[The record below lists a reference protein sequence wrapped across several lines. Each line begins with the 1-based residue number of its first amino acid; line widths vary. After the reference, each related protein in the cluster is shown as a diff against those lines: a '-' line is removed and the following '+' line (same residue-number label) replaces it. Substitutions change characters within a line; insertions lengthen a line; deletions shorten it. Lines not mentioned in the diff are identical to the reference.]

1 MNEGAGMGMAEAG
14 ARQRQFLIAALASLA
29 WNVFG
34 CLDFIL
40 IQIRDPGYIGSLP
53 PETMPWVDAFPY
65 WATAAWGLGAGAS
78 LAGSLLLL
86 MRRRYAAL
94 AFLASF
100 VLAAVAMGYWHLSGD
115 MPASLDT
122 AWRRLFDLFLLAV
135 IALQAW
141 YAWRRTQR

>member
-1 MNEGAGMGMAEAG
+1 MSMVGAVAG
-14 ARQRQFLIAALASLA
+14 RRQFRTAALASLA

-40 IQIRDPGYIGSLP
+40 IQIRDPGYIGSFP
-53 PETMPWVDAFPY
+53 PETMPWIDAYPY
-65 WATAAWGLGAGAS
+65 WATGAWGLGAGAS

-86 MRRRYAAL
+86 LRRRLAAL

-100 VLAAVAMGYWHLSGD
+100 VLAASAMGYRHLSGD

-122 AWRRLFDLFLLAV
+122 AGRWLFDLFLLAV
-135 IALQAW
+135 IGLQAW
-141 YAWRRTQR
+141 YAGRRMPR